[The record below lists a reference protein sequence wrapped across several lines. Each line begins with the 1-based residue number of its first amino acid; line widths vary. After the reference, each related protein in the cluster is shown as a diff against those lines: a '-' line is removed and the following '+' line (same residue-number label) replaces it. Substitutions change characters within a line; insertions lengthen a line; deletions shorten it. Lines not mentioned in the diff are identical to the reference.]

1 MFKNICTELTRWWLT
16 KIDACEKDD
25 VEKVHL
31 QSTDFSPV
39 LSLTP
44 QHPRKA
50 QILDSE
56 VDSEDEGHIVIDI
69 HPPKQHVE
77 IDVNSYYRNPLQR
90 IQESEVEDD
99 REEEEKSHEK
109 EVEIVQ
115 ELGYHDRSTNVV
127 LNLPSIEQRKDR
139 FSPSDS
145 NSTNTNGQSPTNS
158 LSPPNSNFLDTST
171 SIAASPSQGMS
182 SLPKITKPNAK
193 IVKSLD
199 RGHMYLKPRKFR
211 WDRNQLLL
219 SFVSTQG
226 QYWPEMRDYK
236 KRNCESGGY
245 STAFR
250 VLSNMNSPGAI
261 ACA

>member
-1 MFKNICTELTRWWLT
+1 VT
-16 KIDACEKDD
+16 KIDTSEKDI

-31 QSTDFSPV
+31 QSADFSPV

-44 QHPRKA
+44 EQPHKA

-56 VDSEDEGHIVIDI
+56 VDSDDEGHIVIDI
-69 HPPKQHVE
+69 HPPKQHMK
-77 IDVNSYYRNPLQR
+77 IDVSSYCRNPLQR
-90 IQESEVEDD
+90 VQESGEKEDN
-99 REEEEKSHEK
+99 RKEEEKSQEK

-115 ELGYHDRSTNVV
+115 ELGYHDRSTNIV

-145 NSTNTNGQSPTNS
+145 NSTNTNVQSPSNS
-158 LSPPNSNFLDTST
+158 LSPPKSNFLNTS
-171 SIAASPSQGMS
+171 AGAKASPLP

-199 RGHMYLKPRKFR
+199 RGHVYLKPRKFR
-211 WDRNQLLL
+211 WDKNQLLL

-226 QYWPEMRDYK
+226 QYWPEMRDYRK
-236 KRNCESGGY
+236 GNCESSGY